1 MRYQTRGQSGW
12 IFFMFSFVLKVGT
25 RLKGEFLIELE
36 FGMLVFEKKGN
47 RSTRWRTSRSGEE
60 NWTANSL
67 PFSPDLVK
75 KVLACAIPKKRARQ
89 PLPSRT
95 FIHARGQCFTRQP
108 EKNERLV

>member
-1 MRYQTRGQSGW
+1 MVGYLSRFLLLIR
-12 IFFMFSFVLKVGT
+12 VGT
-25 RLKGEFLIELE
+25 RLKGESLIELE
-36 FGMLVFEKKGN
+36 FGMFVLRRRETGVLGGEP
-47 RSTRWRTSRSGEE
+47 SRSEEE

-75 KVLACAIPKKRARQ
+75 KVFTYAIPKKRARQ
-89 PLPSRT
+89 PLPSRA

>member
-1 MRYQTRGQSGW
+1 MVGY
-12 IFFMFSFVLKVGT
+12 FSCFLLFIKEGT

-47 RSTRWRTSRSGEE
+47 RSTRWRTSRSEEE

-75 KVLACAIPKKRARQ
+75 KVLACAIPKKRPRQ
-89 PLPSRT
+89 PLPSRA
-95 FIHARGQCFTRQP
+95 FIHVRGQCFTRQP